1 MAKQRL
7 TVYVLPECLGCQRAH
22 EIVQEVGRRCPQ
34 VEAVVIDLSEVD
46 ASRLPTV
53 FSVPTYLL
61 DGRVI
66 SLGNPH
72 VDKLMATLYPRGRS

>member
-1 MAKQRL
+1 MTKQRL
-7 TVYVLPECLGCQRAH
+7 TVYVLPECLGCQRAL
-22 EIVQEVGRRCPQ
+22 EIVREVGRRCPQ
-34 VEAVVIDLSEVD
+34 VETAVIDLSQVG
-46 ASRLPTV
+46 ASRPPTV

-72 VDKLMATLYPRGRS
+72 VDKLMATLMS